1 MEEAMQA
8 LEKLS
13 KQWTISD
20 LILLDIE
27 MPVLDGWGFMN
38 EWKQVTTISKNT
50 NLYIKFFA
58 IEDKQKRK
66 QSRHFRIY
74 VKTNKYGRPAVNFK

>member
-1 MEEAMQA
+1 V
-8 LEKLS
+8 
-13 KQWTISD
+13 D
-20 LILLDIE
+20 NFRFNLLDIE

-38 EWKQVTTISKNT
+38 EWKQVKERLSQKIQIYISSSS
-50 NLYIKFFA
+50 IA

>member
-38 EWKQVTTISKNT
+38 EWKQVTTISKK
-50 NLYIKFFA
+50 YK
-58 IEDKQKRK
+58 
-66 QSRHFRIY
+66 SIY
-74 VKTNKYGRPAVNFK
+74 QVLRD

>member
-20 LILLDIE
+20 LILFIE

-38 EWKQVTTISKNT
+38 EWKQVKERLS
-50 NLYIKFFA
+50 
-58 IEDKQKRK
+58 QKYK
-66 QSRHFRIY
+66 SIYQVLPSRL
-74 VKTNKYGRPAVNFK
+74 KTNKSENNPDILDICQNQ